1 MRNQGVSWLQ
11 MTTRLMQDK
20 PIITEGNAMTT
31 HHEAI
36 YSRYRKADF
45 TDRLNIY
52 LQFPE
57 LRNDF
62 LAIEQTETPPNFFET
77 AKPLSKR
84 RNLIDRLI
92 NRSFSFLL

>member
-1 MRNQGVSWLQ
+1 
-11 MTTRLMQDK
+11 
-20 PIITEGNAMTT
+20 MTT

-62 LAIEQTETPPNFFET
+62 LAIEETERPLNSFET
-77 AKPLSKR
+77 AKPPSKGC
-84 RNLIDRLI
+84 NLIDRWI
-92 NRSFSFLL
+92 NRSFSFML